1 MQQHFEDFIEDLKT
15 THGENLRSVMLYGSG
30 ATGEFVP
37 FESDYNLL
45 VALDTIT
52 PEDLRNAHSCVRE
65 WAKLGHPVPVYF
77 TTAELREA
85 GDVFPIEFHYM
96 ETARKVLYGTDLL
109 ADVEISDDNLRHQ
122 TEYEL
127 RSNLLRLRRKYIAVS
142 TSVEKLTDLMTAS
155 IVSFAA
161 AFRAALLL
169 KGEEPPVRKGSI
181 VRRIGSALELETGSF
196 ERIIDIRENES
207 PEPTDII
214 KANELFADY
223 LSDIEK
229 VIEAVDQ
236 MERQ

>member
-181 VRRIGSALELETGSF
+181 VRRIGSALGLETGSF